1 MCVFLLS
8 NMKQIISGTKKEQDL
23 FKEVHSHYESATED
37 LDQRIARKNGFNDAD
52 RMFASYLDEKSW
64 PYRSTMF
71 DPRPY
76 TVIQEKSARLIGSK
90 PKGRLVP
97 REGGD
102 TVGAYVNNELLSY
115 QWDDNSR
122 LGETMLSKWIQT
134 DQNARK
140 YGAAFILNK
149 WRYEVRTIKGKKKV
163 FYDGPDTIV
172 CNSRDVL
179 ANPSYNTIQK
189 WFQYRE
195 YMTLND
201 LEAVNDAA
209 RTDPV
214 YKNLDALKDALKMEA
229 KIKSS
234 SSRTVTYT
242 NENKAMRGL
251 NDFMGTDAV
260 YKTIELITEYRA
272 DKWIT
277 FAPKYGVIVRDIDNP
292 YNHGEIPV
300 VMLRYY
306 PLGDDL
312 YGFSEYEPV
321 SKNIRAINAL
331 WSQYIDNIT
340 TDLYPPLMINPVN
353 VRMHT
358 LEFGPEAK
366 WLMNNPG
373 VDVVRLQTSTAATNN
388 FQSAYSIMVSS
399 LLNAWGETSQ
409 GVSNIDATQSKKT
422 ATEIQDSAFTRNV
435 RDNMNQLF
443 LADALK
449 KQIMMWHAMNQQ
461 FMFQGATTEAKI
473 IRIVGKD
480 AIDFFNGVGMADIRP
495 TEQDAQQVAMG
506 QMNQED
512 IVPGPRYSVTQD
524 GQEMPK
530 FQPDENGQG
539 GNLIVEP
546 GDLMGSYDYIPDIE
560 TMKAPSDENIEQ
572 KLTSMI
578 TALTNPVIA
587 QGLAAEGTKPKYKD
601 ILVRAFE
608 ATKVIKDAESLFED
622 IPQQTQNGTNPT
634 VPGGITSPEA
644 GQPNQGVNN
653 AGGVDPNLP
662 PVPPSQNQPQLG

>member
-1 MCVFLLS
+1 MGRLFLF
-8 NMKQIISGTKKEQDL
+8 MKQTVKGTNEEQTL
-23 FKEVHSHYESATED
+23 FKEKYAHYQTARED
-37 LDQRIARKNGFNDAD
+37 LDQRIQRKNGFNDAD
-52 RMFASYLDEKSW
+52 RMFASFLDEKSW

-102 TVGAYVNNELLSY
+102 TLGSYVNNELLSY

-134 DQNARK
+134 DQNSRK

-149 WRYEVRTIKGKKKV
+149 WRYEIRKVRGKNKV
-163 FYDGPDTIV
+163 FYDGPDMIV
-172 CNSRDVL
+172 CNPRDVL

-189 WFQYRE
+189 WFQHRE
-195 YMTLND
+195 YMTLGEMETIND
-201 LEAVNDAA
+201 TA
-209 RTDPV
+209 RKEPV
-214 YKNLDALKDALKMEA
+214 YKNLDALRDAIKQEA
-229 KIKSS
+229 KANT
-234 SSRTVTYT
+234 SSRREIIYT

-251 NDFMGTDAV
+251 NDWLGTDESN
-260 YKTIELITEYRA
+260 KTIEIVTEYEPNRWV
-272 DKWIT
+272 K
-277 FAPKYGVIVRDIDNP
+277 FAPKYGVIIQDIDNP
-292 YNHGEIPV
+292 YDHGEIPA

-312 YGFSEYEPV
+312 YGFTEYEPV

-340 TDLYPPLMINPVN
+340 TDLYPPLMINPTN

-409 GVSNIDATQSKKT
+409 GISNINPLSADKT
-422 ATEIQDSAFTRNV
+422 ATEVRDSAFTRNV

-449 KQIMMWHAMNQQ
+449 KQIMMWHSMNQQ
-461 FMFQGATTEAKI
+461 FMFQGSTTKARI

-480 AIDFFNGVGMADIRP
+480 ALEFFNRVGMSDIRP
-495 TEQDAQQVAMG
+495 TEQDA
-506 QMNQED
+506 ED
-512 IVPGPRYSVTQD
+512 ITMGRMSPDEFVPGPRYAVTGPD
-524 GQEMPK
+524 GEEMPK
-530 FQPDENGQG
+530 FQPDENGEG
-539 GNLIVEP
+539 GNLIIEP
-546 GDLMGSYDYIPDIE
+546 GDLMGSYDYVPDIE
-560 TMKAPSDENIEQ
+560 TMKAPSDVDTEQ
-572 KLTSMI
+572 KLTAMI
-578 TALTNPVIA
+578 AALTNPAIA
-587 QGLAAEGTKPKYKD
+587 QGLAQEGVKPKYKD
-601 ILVRAFE
+601 IMVRAFE
-608 ATKVIKDAESLFED
+608 ATKIIKDAESLFED
-622 IPQQTQNGTNPT
+622 IPQQTNGTNQSI
-634 VPGGITSPEA
+634 GGGVTSPEA
-644 GQPNQGVNN
+644 GQPDQGNNN
-653 AGGVDPNLP
+653 AGGMEPSLP
-662 PVPPSQNQPQLG
+662 PVSPVQNQPLVG